1 MKLHQ
6 IAHLRRL
13 NEEHCETRAGMM
25 FVNTLI
31 DFERV
36 GDHSKNIAFAVAKK
50 PGEKVSADEEMI
62 KAY

>member
-1 MKLHQ
+1 
-6 IAHLRRL
+6 
-13 NEEHCETRAGMM
+13 MM